1 MSHCDYCFGCGND
14 ITNKRN
20 ERRLLSTGKSQ
31 HVLSLWKA
39 FVAHLDYSDSEAGD
53 GYICRSCFSAYE
65 RYIALQNKIES
76 NLIKYFDKFDA
87 GQATPKRIKLD
98 TPSSGPLIIPSHPS
112 TSSSPDVG
120 V

>member
-1 MSHCDYCFGCGND
+1 M
-14 ITNKRN
+14 
-20 ERRLLSTGKSQ
+20 
-31 HVLSLWKA
+31 
-39 FVAHLDYSDSEAGD
+39 AHLDYSDSEAGD
-53 GYICRSCFSAYE
+53 GYICQSCFSAYE
-65 RYIALQNKIES
+65 RYTALQNKIES
-76 NLIKYFDKFDA
+76 NLIDKFDA